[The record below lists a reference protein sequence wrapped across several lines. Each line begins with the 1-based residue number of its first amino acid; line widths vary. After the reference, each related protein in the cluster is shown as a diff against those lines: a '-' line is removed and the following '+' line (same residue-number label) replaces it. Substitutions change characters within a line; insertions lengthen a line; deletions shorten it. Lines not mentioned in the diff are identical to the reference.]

1 MRELLI
7 VFLGGGLG
15 SVGRYGV
22 GRFVAAS
29 SDGAPARGSWLSMMP
44 VSTLV
49 VNLVGCALIGL
60 LWAWA
65 HHHER
70 DAASGWMLLMVV
82 GVLGGFTTFSSFGYE
97 TFELLREGRTGHAI
111 GYALGSV
118 VLGLVCVWIAYGAGG
133 LLLRGGSPA

>member
-15 SVGRYGV
+15 SMGRYGV
-22 GRFVAAS
+22 GRLVAS
-29 SDGAPARGSWLSMMP
+29 SVKESSMRESWLSMVP
-44 VSTLV
+44 ISTLT

-60 LWAWA
+60 MWAWA

-70 DAASGWMLLMVV
+70 DATNGWMLLMVV
-82 GVLGGFTTFSSFGYE
+82 GVLGGFTTFSSLGYE
-97 TFELLREGRTGHAI
+97 TFELMREGRAGHAI

-118 VLGLVCVWIAYGAGG
+118 VLGLVCVWIAYLMGSAMLGTGRGA
-133 LLLRGGSPA
+133 

>member
-7 VFLGGGLG
+7 VFVGGGLG
-15 SVGRYGV
+15 SMGRYGV
-22 GRFVAAS
+22 GRLIATTP
-29 SDGAPARGSWLSMMP
+29 DGAAGRGSWLSMIP

-82 GVLGGFTTFSSFGYE
+82 GVLGGFTTFSSLGYE

-118 VLGLVCVWIAYGAGG
+118 VLGLVCVWAAYLAGGAMLGAG
-133 LLLRGGSPA
+133 RGA